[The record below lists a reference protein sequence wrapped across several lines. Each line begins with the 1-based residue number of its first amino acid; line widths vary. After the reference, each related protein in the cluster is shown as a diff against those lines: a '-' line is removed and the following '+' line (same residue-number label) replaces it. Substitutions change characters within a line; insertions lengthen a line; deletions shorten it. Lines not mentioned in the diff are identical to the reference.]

1 MICLKAVSC
10 IRLTLSAMTVLF
22 LCGCGG
28 ADSSS
33 GEARLDAAD
42 APASSVSATVAAT
55 PGDWSR
61 FRGPSGDGV
70 SPVQDLPTK
79 WSLDENIAWKAPLP
93 GPGASSPV
101 VWGDRIFLTCF
112 TGYANPQEPGGS
124 LEQLKRHVMA
134 FDASNGKP
142 LWNKAIPAKLPEE
155 ASIRD
160 HGYAA
165 NTPAVDAERV
175 YVFLGKSGVHAF
187 DHEGNAVWD
196 TSVGNNTSG
205 WGTSAS
211 PLLHGDLV
219 IINASVESESL
230 IALDRKTGQEKWRTG
245 GIKEAWNTPMIV
257 RAESGREELVIAI
270 HGKVLAFDPGSGKS
284 LWSCDTDITWYMV
297 PTAIAEDGIIYVLGG
312 RSGVASLAVKA
323 GGSGDVTS
331 SHRLWTSNKGSNVS
345 SPVIKDGYLYWM
357 NDQRGVAYCAKA
369 DTGEVVYEERLD
381 RAGQVYASTLL
392 AGGNVY
398 HLTRDG
404 VTYVLAAEPQFE
416 QVSVNQ
422 LRDRSQFNG
431 SPAVMGNQLLIRS
444 DKFLYCLG
452 KE

>member
-1 MICLKAVSC
+1 
-10 IRLTLSAMTVLF
+10 MTVLF

-42 APASSVSATVAAT
+42 APASSVSATVAASS
-55 PGDWSR
+55 GDWSR

-70 SPVQDLPTK
+70 SPAQDLPTK
-79 WSLDENIAWKAPLP
+79 WSLEENIAWKTPLP

-101 VWGDRIFLTCF
+101 VWGERIFLTCF

-142 LWNKAIPAKLPEE
+142 LWDKAIPAKLPEE

-270 HGKVLAFDPGSGKS
+270 HGKVLAVDPGSGKS

-345 SPVIKDGYLYWM
+345 
-357 NDQRGVAYCAKA
+357 
-369 DTGEVVYEERLD
+369 
-381 RAGQVYASTLL
+381 
-392 AGGNVY
+392 
-398 HLTRDG
+398 
-404 VTYVLAAEPQFE
+404 
-416 QVSVNQ
+416 
-422 LRDRSQFNG
+422 
-431 SPAVMGNQLLIRS
+431 
-444 DKFLYCLG
+444 
-452 KE
+452 

>member
-1 MICLKAVSC
+1 
-10 IRLTLSAMTVLF
+10 
-22 LCGCGG
+22 
-28 ADSSS
+28 
-33 GEARLDAAD
+33 
-42 APASSVSATVAAT
+42 
-55 PGDWSR
+55 
-61 FRGPSGDGV
+61 
-70 SPVQDLPTK
+70 
-79 WSLDENIAWKAPLP
+79 
-93 GPGASSPV
+93 
-101 VWGDRIFLTCF
+101 
-112 TGYANPQEPGGS
+112 
-124 LEQLKRHVMA
+124 
-134 FDASNGKP
+134 
-142 LWNKAIPAKLPEE
+142 
-155 ASIRD
+155 
-160 HGYAA
+160 
-165 NTPAVDAERV
+165 V

-187 DHEGNAVWD
+187 DHEGNAVWN

-211 PLLHGDLV
+211 PLLYKDLV

-257 RAESGREELVIAI
+257 RAESGREELVLAI
-270 HGKVLAFDPGSGKS
+270 HGKVLAFDPNSGKP
-284 LWSCDTDITWYMV
+284 LWSCDTGITWYMV
-297 PTAIAEDGIIYVLGG
+297 PTAISADGIVYVLGG
-312 RSGVASLAVKA
+312 RSGIASLAVKA

-381 RAGQVYASTLL
+381 RAGQVYASALL
-392 AGGNVY
+392 AGGNIY

-404 VTYVLAAEPQFE
+404 VTYVLAAEPKFE
-416 QVSVNQ
+416 QAAVNQ

-431 SPAVMGNQLLIRS
+431 SPAVLGNQLLIRS

-452 KE
+452 NR